1 MSEEARKEKEEEE
14 RVASSED
21 VCNLAIPTDGAV
33 SERHCEVSVVNNQF
47 CLRDVGSSNGTMV
60 NGQRITQMV
69 EIKTGFIITLG
80 RNEYRITLE

>member
-1 MSEEARKEKEEEE
+1 M
-14 RVASSED
+14 
-21 VCNLAIPTDGAV
+21 
-33 SERHCEVSVVNNQF
+33 VNNQF

-80 RNEYRITLE
+80 RNEYRIILE